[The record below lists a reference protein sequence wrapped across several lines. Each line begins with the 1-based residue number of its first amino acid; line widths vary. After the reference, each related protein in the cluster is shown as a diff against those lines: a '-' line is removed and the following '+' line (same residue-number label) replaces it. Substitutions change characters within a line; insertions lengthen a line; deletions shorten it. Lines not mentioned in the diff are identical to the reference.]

1 MPRGTTRFV
10 EGTHRKWFV
19 CKYLTNVEEFMLIE
33 NTFFFFYPSQF
44 CWQSL
49 NIKSIFVFFSNSNI
63 SGLGEGEARN
73 GSLREVE
80 PLQQV
85 PKAPESLFCKGNL

>member
-1 MPRGTTRFV
+1 
-10 EGTHRKWFV
+10 
-19 CKYLTNVEEFMLIE
+19 MLIE
-33 NTFFFFYPSQF
+33 NTFFFFNPSQF

-73 GSLREVE
+73 GSLREVDLCSRSQR
-80 PLQQV
+80 LQSHYF
-85 PKAPESLFCKGNL
+85 AKGIYNRTCHLKQ